1 MFFGCDILSRKLS
14 IYNNSEM
21 KSWNGKNYV
30 WMWILQR
37 QLRYFT
43 QRLNTTSTRYLLLKK
58 KSPIFIHRPQ
68 EEEWGH
74 FPLLDF
80 FSFLNLDMPIL
91 DKRMPGA
98 SAART
103 TLGRRKGGRDLWEHW
118 DESCLLRRCKLL
130 LHSTSKFQVIG
141 WPEWFSIT
149 ISKVCDDRTQFGVWY
164 RWQQEHFGQGK

>member
-1 MFFGCDILSRKLS
+1 MIYSLANFRSTIIQKWKVEMVKTMFECESCSD
-14 IYNNSEM
+14 
-21 KSWNGKNYV
+21 NYV
-30 WMWILQR
+30 TSLRDWIQHLQGI
-37 QLRYFT
+37 YFF
-43 QRLNTTSTRYLLLKK
+43 K

-68 EEEWGH
+68 EEEWGQ

-130 LHSTSKFQVIG
+130 LHTTSKFQVIG
-141 WPEWFSIT
+141 WQEWISNT
-149 ISKVCDDRTQFGVWY
+149 ISKVCDDRTQFGVRYLW
-164 RWQQEHFGQGK
+164 R